1 MATRKPNS
9 RQVWPKVK
17 TRPLSRHDSGY
28 LLPLTWLLFLYIIQ
42 ILLFVCMRSNSSVS
56 TQPRREPPTLSFC
69 TAVDGVFFLVYLV
82 HFRFNTPHWLTVGR
96 LVAWLKLV
104 VDSRRGRLLYP
115 RYLPVKLFSLS
126 TNLPR
131 ECLVWSGHESCGVW
145 TRKGRPLHC

>member
-17 TRPLSRHDSGY
+17 TRLLPRHDSGY

-42 ILLFVCMRSNSSVS
+42 ILLFVYMRSNSSVS
-56 TQPRREPPTLSFC
+56 TQLQNPILLHC
-69 TAVDGVFFLVYLV
+69 GGVYFLVYLV
-82 HFRFNTPHWLTVGR
+82 HFRFNTPHWLTVGW

-104 VDSRRGRLLYP
+104 VDSRRGRRLLYP

-126 TNLPR
+126 TNSPR
-131 ECLVWSGHESCGVW
+131 ECLVWSGHESYGVW